1 MPPRPAARKPAI
13 FRQICELIPAHMV
26 PKLARKHGIR
36 SRGISPWSH
45 VVAGLYAQFT
55 HALGLND
62 VCDALSANRSLLA
75 SIRGAQP
82 PSRNGLSHANRTRP
96 AQMVQDLFWSVLD
109 FLDRQSHGWGGG
121 SFHRLP
127 RRFRRAIHAIDST
140 TLALFAH
147 CMDWARH
154 RRRKAAAKLH
164 LRLNLETF
172 LPAMAVVDSA
182 RGHDSIHATRLC
194 AGLKAG
200 EIAVFDMAYMDY
212 KLLNDLDERGI
223 FWVGRARENIRLQL
237 VKRRLQ
243 QPQGN
248 ILQDDEVRV
257 ELPRSRA
264 RYPRRLRQVTA
275 IVELDGQP
283 VEMAFLT
290 NHLEWAA
297 SSICDLY
304 RSRWNIETFF
314 RQIKQ
319 TLHLGDFLGHNRMA
333 IEWQIWTALLM
344 YVLLRHLH
352 RAVDWAHSF
361 TRLFTCLR
369 AVIWQRRWLLDY
381 LTLYGTAGGSFRLQW
396 APHQAYLPGLEP

>member
-13 FRQICELIPAHMV
+13 FRQICELIPAHLV
-26 PKLARKHGIR
+26 PKLARKYGIR

-45 VVAGLYAQFT
+45 IVAGLYAQFT

-62 VCDALSANRSLLA
+62 VCDALSANRSLLG
-75 SIRGAQP
+75 SIREAQP

-96 AQMVQDLFWSVLD
+96 AQMVQDLFWLVLD

-127 RRFRRAIHAIDST
+127 RRFH
-140 TLALFAH
+140 
-147 CMDWARH
+147 
-154 RRRKAAAKLH
+154 
-164 LRLNLETF
+164 
-172 LPAMAVVDSA
+172 
-182 RGHDSIHATRLC
+182 
-194 AGLKAG
+194 
-200 EIAVFDMAYMDY
+200 
-212 KLLNDLDERGI
+212 
-223 FWVGRARENIRLQL
+223 
-237 VKRRLQ
+237 
-243 QPQGN
+243 
-248 ILQDDEVRV
+248 
-257 ELPRSRA
+257 
-264 RYPRRLRQVTA
+264 
-275 IVELDGQP
+275 
-283 VEMAFLT
+283 
-290 NHLEWAA
+290 
-297 SSICDLY
+297 
-304 RSRWNIETFF
+304 

-352 RAVDWAHSF
+352 RVVDWAHSF

-396 APHQAYLPGLEP
+396 TPHQAYLPGLEP